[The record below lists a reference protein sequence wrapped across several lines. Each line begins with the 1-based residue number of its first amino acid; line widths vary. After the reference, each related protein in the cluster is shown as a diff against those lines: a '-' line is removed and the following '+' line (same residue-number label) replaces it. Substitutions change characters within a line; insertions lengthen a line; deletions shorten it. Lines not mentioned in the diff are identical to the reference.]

1 MKPLLLALPLALGC
15 AHVQPSDFIHPAHLA
30 TVEAC
35 RSVKLKKVAAAESR
49 EEAERAVARVEERCQ
64 AAYFGLT
71 VAQDLLEDSSE

>member
-1 MKPLLLALPLALGC
+1 MRILALALPLALTGC

-35 RSVKLKKVAAAESR
+35 REIKLRKVAEAETR
-49 EEAERAVARVEERCQ
+49 EEAEEALRRTESRCA

-71 VAQDLLEDSSE
+71 VAQELLEDAR